1 MESTTLYDNTPNC
14 SSCNTSAGM
23 KDGKTE
29 NEDASYDI
37 SDITCPESN
46 DNTAEN
52 SLLLCNC
59 RDFDRVITGIIL
71 LTN

>member
-1 MESTTLYDNTPNC
+1 
-14 SSCNTSAGM
+14 M